1 MPSAHTG
8 RRGPK
13 TIKKDTRLGAPD
25 GASDEA
31 RTRYLHLGKVALY
44 QMSYT
49 RNNSD
54 YYSKESKNVKYK
66 MKKVFWGRNKTNR
79 PYVLQTCC

>member
-1 MPSAHTG
+1 M
-8 RRGPK
+8 
-13 TIKKDTRLGAPD
+13 GAPN

-49 RNNSD
+49 RNNSN